1 MADDIDL
8 GPQLDAV
15 VDELIAKGRYGSRSE
30 ALRDGVRL
38 VRERETRL
46 VALETALAEGLAD
59 IEAGRIYPIEEVFAE
74 LEADLELLS
83 NPAAG
88 LAEE

>member
-1 MADDIDL
+1 MTDDIDL
-8 GPQLDAV
+8 GPQLEAV
-15 VDELIAKGRYGSRSE
+15 VDDLIAKGRYGSKSE
-30 ALRDGVRL
+30 VLRDGVRL

-46 VALETALAEGLAD
+46 AALEIALAEGLAD
-59 IEAGRIYPIEEVFAE
+59 IQAGRIYPMEEVFAE

-88 LAEE
+88 LAEA